1 MIGKNLKYLI
11 LVRCE
16 EIYWAQEQATIV
28 LNFME
33 QELWQWKSRSKSK
46 SCQSSQSWIQIY
58 RPKL

>member
-28 LNFME
+28 LNFMD
-33 QELWQWKSRSKSK
+33 
-46 SCQSSQSWIQIY
+46 
-58 RPKL
+58 